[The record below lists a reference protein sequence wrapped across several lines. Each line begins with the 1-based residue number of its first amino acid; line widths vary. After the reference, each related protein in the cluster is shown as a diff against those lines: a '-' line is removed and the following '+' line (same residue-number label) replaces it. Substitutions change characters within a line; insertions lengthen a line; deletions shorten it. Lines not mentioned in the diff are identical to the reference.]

1 MILAACRGHAG
12 AVSPAPA
19 ARTALDIADDTFVVA
34 ALPTV
39 AEVVRDPA
47 SWRAWW
53 PDLEPTVTADRGLKG
68 VRWSVSGAV
77 VGSMEIWLEP
87 WGDGVVIHW
96 YLRAEPGRVARRP
109 DRERARRMLGWKKQ
123 VHALKDRLEAGREP
137 GSPRLP
143 AAARGAGVKETAE
156 PAESQ

>member
-1 MILAACRGHAG
+1 
-12 AVSPAPA
+12 VSPAPA

-34 ALPTV
+34 ALATV
-39 AEVVRDPA
+39 ADVVRDPA

-68 VRWSVSGAV
+68 VRWTVSGAV

-96 YLRAEPGRVARRP
+96 YLRAEPARVARRP
-109 DRERARRMLGWKKQ
+109 DRERARRMRGWKAE

-137 GSPRLP
+137 GSPRVP
-143 AAARGAGVKETAE
+143 AADRRAGVKESAE

>member
-1 MILAACRGHAG
+1 
-12 AVSPAPA
+12 VSPAPA

-34 ALPTV
+34 DLAVV
-39 AEVVRDPA
+39 ASVVRDPA

-53 PDLEPTVTADRGLKG
+53 PDLQPTVTADRGLKG

-77 VGSMEIWLEP
+77 LGNMEIWLEP

-96 YLRAEPGRVARRP
+96 YLRAEPARVARRP
-109 DRERARRMLGWKKQ
+109 DRERARRTLAWKDQ

-137 GSPRLP
+137 GSPRV
-143 AAARGAGVKETAE
+143 ATIAGGAGVKEAAE

>member
-1 MILAACRGHAG
+1 
-12 AVSPAPA
+12 VSPAPA

-34 ALPTV
+34 ALTTV

-68 VRWSVSGAV
+68 VRWSVSGAA

-109 DRERARRMLGWKKQ
+109 DRERARRMLC
-123 VHALKDRLEAGREP
+123 LLYTSD
-137 GSPRLP
+137 
-143 AAARGAGVKETAE
+143 AADE
-156 PAESQ
+156 